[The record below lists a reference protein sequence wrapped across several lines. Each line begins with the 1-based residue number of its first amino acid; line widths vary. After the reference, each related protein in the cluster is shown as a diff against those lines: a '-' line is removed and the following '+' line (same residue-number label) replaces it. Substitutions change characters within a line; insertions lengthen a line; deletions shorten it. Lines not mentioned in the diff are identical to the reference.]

1 MTTPTYTDILAVQ
14 REQLDDKIT
23 ELRFIADNLP
33 LILRELNQR
42 VIVENSKID
51 FHRTALSQVFRGQ
64 DLNNAVNKIV
74 SAGLHDDA
82 RGGHEHV
89 PATDLPGVQH

>member
-1 MTTPTYTDILAVQ
+1 MHTNTATYTDILAIQ
-14 REQLDDKIT
+14 REQLEEKIT

-51 FHRTALSQVFRGQ
+51 FHKPAINQVFRGHNI
-64 DLNNAVNKIV
+64 DTAVDNIV
-74 SAGLHDDA
+74 SEGIA
-82 RGGHEHV
+82 
-89 PATDLPGVQH
+89 ATS